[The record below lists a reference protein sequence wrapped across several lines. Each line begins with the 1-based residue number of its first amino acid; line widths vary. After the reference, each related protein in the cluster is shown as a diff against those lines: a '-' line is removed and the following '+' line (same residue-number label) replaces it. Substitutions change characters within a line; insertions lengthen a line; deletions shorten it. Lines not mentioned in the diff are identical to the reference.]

1 MSKPRILVVDDEPIV
16 RISCRRALEP
26 EGYEVAQAENA
37 NAGLELLAADRFDL
51 VLTDLKMPGMDGIE
65 FLRNIKSRWP
75 ETQVVIITGYQTIDT
90 AVLSIKLGAYDYVNK
105 PFTPH
110 QLSDVVRRALNKD
123 SVA

>member
-1 MSKPRILVVDDEPIV
+1 MSKARILVVDDEPIV

-37 NAGLELLAADRFDL
+37 HAGLEMLAAEKFDL

-65 FLRNIKSRWP
+65 FLRNIKLRWP
-75 ETQVVIITGYQTIDT
+75 ETQVVVVTGYQTIDT

-110 QLSDVVRRALNKD
+110 QLSDVVCRALNKD